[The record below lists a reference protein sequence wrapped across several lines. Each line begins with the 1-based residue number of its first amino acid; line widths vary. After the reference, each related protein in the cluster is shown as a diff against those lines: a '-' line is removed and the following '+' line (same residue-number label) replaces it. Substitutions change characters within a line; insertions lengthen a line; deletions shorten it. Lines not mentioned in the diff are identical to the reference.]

1 MSGLM
6 NNLKSATLV
15 ALIISSFM
23 CASVNAQEPV
33 DSKGF
38 MAQGRTLNA
47 NGALIPAA
55 EAFTKAINL
64 DPNDYEI
71 YWERGLVYLALDD
84 LIKSLGDFNKSVALA
99 PDKPLLYNNRATVHR
114 ALASKALEMNE
125 VSTSLSEY
133 QAAISD
139 WERALAMGLPTTI
152 VAFPC
157 GRAYFELAS
166 LQKKTGANDAT
177 IKASCAK
184 AADLLQVALN
194 DKPPPEFPIEEAR
207 QLQSVARLMRA
218 NALILMGNPSGAVNE
233 ISANM
238 REMPPERMIEALLLR
253 SFAYKKL
260 GESAKASID
269 FEEAKKLGYKP
280 PTYEK
285 AAPDKPIQVESD
297 QSQKLEQAI
306 APLVKQARDTL
317 LSVKN
322 RFLVGLPPGDY
333 LLLTI
338 RLYDPDKKMEQ
349 VFAKVQSWN
358 DTKITG
364 QIGSKIEV
372 LKSYKLG
379 DLVSFNEG
387 DVFDWTI
394 MKRDGTDEGN
404 LIGKFLSN
412 YHP

>member
-1 MSGLM
+1 MSGLL
-6 NNLKSATLV
+6 NNLKAATLL
-15 ALIISSFM
+15 ALIIFS

-38 MAQGRTLNA
+38 MEQGRALNSQ
-47 NGALIPAA
+47 GASLPAVQ
-55 EAFTKAINL
+55 AFTKAIQL
-64 DPNDYEI
+64 DPGNSEA
-71 YWERGLVYLALDD
+71 YWERALVYLALGE
-84 LIKSLGDFNKSVALA
+84 LIKSLGDFNKAVAIA
-99 PDKPLLYNNRATVHR
+99 PDTALLYNNRATVHR
-114 ALASKALEMNE
+114 ALASKAIEMNE
-125 VSTSLSEY
+125 VNTSLSEY
-133 QAAISD
+133 QAAIND
-139 WERALAMGLPTTI
+139 WEKALTMGLPTTI

-166 LQKKTGANDAT
+166 LQKKTGASEAT
-177 IKASCAK
+177 IKQSCVK

-218 NALILMGNPSGAVNE
+218 NALILMGNPAGAVNE
-233 ISANM
+233 ISANLKA
-238 REMPPERMIEALLLR
+238 MPTERMIEALLLR

-260 GESAKASID
+260 GEAAKASLD

-322 RFLVGLPPGDY
+322 RFLVGLPQGDY

-338 RLYDPDKKMEQ
+338 RLYDPDGKMEQ

-358 DTKITG
+358 DSKITA
-364 QIGSKIEV
+364 QVGSKIEV

-394 MKRDGTDEGN
+394 MKHDGTDEGN
-404 LIGKFLSN
+404 LIGKFLST
-412 YHP
+412 YRP